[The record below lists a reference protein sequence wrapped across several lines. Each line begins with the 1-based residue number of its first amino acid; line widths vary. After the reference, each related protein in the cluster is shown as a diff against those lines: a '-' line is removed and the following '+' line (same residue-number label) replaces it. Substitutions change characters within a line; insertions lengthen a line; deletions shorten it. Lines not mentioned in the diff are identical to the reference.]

1 MNHAKDALKLLLLC
15 TIKEIVQSV
24 NLPAATTRKTHKLL
38 IKNLMVHIKVV
49 EEENKEM
56 KKTMKTCFEQ
66 LSTGKLKV
74 WRCQL
79 VGSVKLPP
87 AR

>member
-1 MNHAKDALKLLLLC
+1 
-15 TIKEIVQSV
+15 
-24 NLPAATTRKTHKLL
+24 
-38 IKNLMVHIKVV
+38 MVHIKV
-49 EEENKEM
+49 EEEEEEEEDKEM
-56 KKTMKTCFEQ
+56 KKTMKTSLEQ

-79 VGSVKLPP
+79 VGSVKLLP

>member
-1 MNHAKDALKLLLLC
+1 
-15 TIKEIVQSV
+15 
-24 NLPAATTRKTHKLL
+24 
-38 IKNLMVHIKVV
+38 MVHIKV
-49 EEENKEM
+49 EEEEEEEDKEM
-56 KKTMKTCFEQ
+56 KKTMKTSLEQ

-79 VGSVKLPP
+79 VGSVKP

>member
-1 MNHAKDALKLLLLC
+1 
-15 TIKEIVQSV
+15 
-24 NLPAATTRKTHKLL
+24 
-38 IKNLMVHIKVV
+38 MVHIKV
-49 EEENKEM
+49 EEEEEEEDKEM
-56 KKTMKTCFEQ
+56 KKTMKTSLEQ

-79 VGSVKLPP
+79 VGSVKLLP